1 MGLTSPNVSPIV
13 RDMTQTTTPQTAA
26 DRISTARGAELGTYH
41 ILVDGRIAATVKG
54 AAKLGATLRSLTA
67 QLIQQGA

>member
-1 MGLTSPNVSPIV
+1 M
-13 RDMTQTTTPQTAA
+13 TTTA

-41 ILVDGRIAATVKG
+41 ILVDGEIAATVKG

-67 QLIQQGA
+67 QLIQQGAH